1 MKTIEYTTYQK
12 DENGFRSIH
21 YEFDKNTVT
30 EKQFENL
37 CLNALKYKDV
47 LHYDIF
53 IYYEE
58 NNYHISF
65 NVEKYY
71 FDTLI
76 KDKTENNK
84 LVVSTIKGISK
95 ILFDS
100 LYSE

>member
-12 DENGFRSIH
+12 DANGFRSIH
-21 YEFDKNTVT
+21 YEFDKNTIT

-37 CLNALKYKDV
+37 CINALKYKDI

-65 NVEKYY
+65 NVETYY
-71 FDTLI
+71 LNKRVQDEIQIIKLI
-76 KDKTENNK
+76 N
-84 LVVSTIKGISK
+84 SSRKGIARIISE
-95 ILFDS
+95 S